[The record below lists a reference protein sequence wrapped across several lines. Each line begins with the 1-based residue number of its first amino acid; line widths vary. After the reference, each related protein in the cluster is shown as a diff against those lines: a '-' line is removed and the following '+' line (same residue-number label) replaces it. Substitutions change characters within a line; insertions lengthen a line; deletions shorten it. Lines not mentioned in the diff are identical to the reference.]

1 MRHPRLAIDVVE
13 HVGAEHEV
21 ARLRGAGFENGIRQH
36 LDRWTVLRQVGAQV
50 GVRLDRDRVLER
62 VGEPRGHLAVASSG
76 VDEDPARR
84 EPRDE
89 ALEPGARRRLLVGVV
104 QEHLERSLVV
114 AAQ

>member
-1 MRHPRLAIDVVE
+1 
-13 HVGAEHEV
+13 
-21 ARLRGAGFENGIRQH
+21 
-36 LDRWTVLRQVGAQV
+36 
-50 GVRLDRDRVLER
+50 VLER

-114 AAQ
+114 AAQRAVELDHLHRGAITITSAPGTPPRSAVLARAPRSGWRRDRSGRRG